1 MNVKVFLVDDHAI
14 LRNGLR
20 QALTQQPG
28 LAVVG
33 EAPTGATALELAV
46 PLAQDLIVMDI
57 HLPDMSGL
65 EVTRQ
70 ILAKWRRTER

>member
-46 PLAQDLIVMDI
+46 PLAPDLMKKLDCSSTA
-57 HLPDMSGL
+57 DMVRYAIR
-65 EVTRQ
+65 ENFV
-70 ILAKWRRTER
+70 AA